1 MLGVWLNRSRRPT
14 PEGVRPDGEI
24 ASLHELP
31 DLVERLLADG

>member
-1 MLGVWLNRSRRPT
+1 V

-31 DLVERLLADG
+31 DLVDRLLADG